1 MIVVTESITIAEE
14 ELHESF
20 LRAPGPGGQNVNK
33 VETAVQL
40 RFDVR
45 ASPSLPERVRARL
58 LARAEPAVRVGQLTT
73 EGVLVIT
80 ADRRRSR
87 ERNRAD
93 ALERLLQAIRAAA
106 APPPPPRRP
115 TRPGR
120 AARERRLHG
129 KAVRSSIKHL
139 RGRPSEE

>member
-1 MIVVTESITIAEE
+1 MIAVGFGIAIGED
-14 ELHESF
+14 ELQETF
-20 LRAPGPGGQNVNK
+20 LRAPGPGGQHVNK

-45 ASPSLPERVRARL
+45 NSPSLTEAVRERL
-58 LARAEPAVRVGQLTT
+58 LARADRRLTT
-73 EGVLVIT
+73 DGVLVIAAQRHRT
-80 ADRRRSR
+80 R

-93 ALERLLQAIRAAA
+93 ALARLLEILRAAA
-106 APPPPPRRP
+106 EPPPPPRRA

-129 KAVRSSIKHL
+129 KAVRSGVKRL
-139 RGRPSEE
+139 RGRPAED